1 MKKTLI
7 KILGVLLTGFILYWG
22 YLYIEHSKTQKNIG
36 DVDKALKECYEW
48 VKKDVKINV

>member
-36 DVDKALKECYEW
+36 EAYYLG
-48 VKKDVKINV
+48 